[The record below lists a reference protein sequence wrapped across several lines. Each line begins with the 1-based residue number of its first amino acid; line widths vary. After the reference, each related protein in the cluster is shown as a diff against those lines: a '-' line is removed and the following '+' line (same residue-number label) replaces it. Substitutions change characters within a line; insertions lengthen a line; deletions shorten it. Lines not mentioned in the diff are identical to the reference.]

1 MNPEGRLASCCL
13 APCSEQSWVLPESA
27 RCRIP
32 VRRAMWWGNSC
43 CWLTAG
49 EADGSGSR
57 GCSAGPLTGGS
68 LRSLDLSA
76 SNVQT
81 QSSGRARLSSCRE
94 YRVSLPKQYKCSA
107 EMSWLIVSLCPG
119 FPHTRSAFY
128 LSLHG
133 LVKLATRSKADSNFF
148 FSCRK

>member
-1 MNPEGRLASCCL
+1 MFLWGMNPEGRLASRCL
-13 APCSEQSWVLPESA
+13 APCSEQSWVLPEAA

-32 VRRAMWWGNSC
+32 VCRAMWWGNSC

-49 EADGSGSR
+49 GADGSG
-57 GCSAGPLTGGS
+57 GCPLTGGS

-76 SNVQT
+76 SNMQT

-107 EMSWLIVSLCPG
+107 EMSWLIASLCPG
-119 FPHTRSAFY
+119 FPHTQSAFH

-133 LVKLATRSKADSNFF
+133 LVKLATRSKADSNSF